1 MDNAKHQPVGAV
13 DFPCSSGPSP
23 TRLHVIIMPWRMK
36 VTLRTLTTIETIV
49 RSYAECDRLRDAIEA
64 DAARSVWRR
73 PFYTWRI
80 AGEPRDI
87 MFRLADVLTVVNE
100 PVEA

>member
-1 MDNAKHQPVGAV
+1 MSEGAEA
-13 DFPCSSGPSP
+13 
-23 TRLHVIIMPWRMK
+23 TRLDVMVMPWRMK
-36 VTLRTLTTIETIV
+36 VTLRTLTTIETTV
-49 RSYAECDRLRDAIEA
+49 QSCLEHQRLRDAIEA
-64 DAARSVWRR
+64 DAARSFLWPAPR
-73 PFYTWRI
+73 TWVI